1 MVSTAYLEIL
11 DNGHLFLRARF
22 RFRSIS
28 VERIT
33 KKLFLVSKRNGNRL
47 AATRVRVALEGV
59 LMTAFLELQGL
70 SARPCWRKG
79 YKQAVGA
86 AIGQG

>member
-11 DNGHLFLRARF
+11 NNDYLFLGTRF

-28 VERIT
+28 VDGIT
-33 KKLFLVSKRNGNRL
+33 KKLFLVSKRNRNRL

-59 LMTAFLELQGL
+59 LMTAFLGLQGL

-79 YKQAVGA
+79 YEQAV
-86 AIGQG
+86 